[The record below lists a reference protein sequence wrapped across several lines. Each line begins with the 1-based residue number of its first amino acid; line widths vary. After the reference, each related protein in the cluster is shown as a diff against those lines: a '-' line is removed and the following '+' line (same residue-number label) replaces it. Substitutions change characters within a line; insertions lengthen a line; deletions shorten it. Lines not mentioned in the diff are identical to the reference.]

1 MQIDGHSFGGR
12 LRMSEAVAAKL
23 ESHHLAKGKDVESLS
38 YALGHAYRSADGQLT
53 INVAEPDDVLL
64 FGPDCFISSGYGHV
78 TLDRQIKAKVYHR
91 AVEGGFTA
99 VVDIHDHH
107 FACSAQFS
115 PTDTQDD
122 LANAR
127 YLKHTVQAFMP
138 PGRELFAAAVVISK
152 GDWAARFVD
161 QQAPD
166 GPAFSALRIDRIGA
180 RAQCLSDIGTA
191 VLEERFARSQGL
203 VGAREQN
210 LIGRSHAVVIGAG
223 GTGSIAV
230 ESLLRLG
237 FGKVSVID
245 ADRVEASN
253 LNRLQGA
260 GPADIGRL
268 KIEVL
273 ADHARRIAPSTRFE
287 GVAAQ
292 CFDEAARQLL
302 ETADL
307 ILGCVDNPESRWW
320 LNQLAVQYLIP
331 WFDCGVLLH
340 TQPSIYHEVRTSVVL
355 PKVTACGH
363 CAPVDF
369 CPRKLPAQFMD
380 QESFRQQRAAGYL
393 EQDPEEATPSAYL
406 VNQQAVSWMLRE
418 VMNWYCGW
426 APVAA
431 SVFWRSDS
439 THIQRLDAT
448 LADLWPES
456 GCPVCE
462 TQAGLCREGRLP
474 TTASEAG
481 LAATASELMSDAI
494 HEVVPVHCPSE
505 SH

>member
-1 MQIDGHSFGGR
+1 MQIDRHSFGGR
-12 LRMSEAVAAKL
+12 LRISDAVAAKL
-23 ESHHLAKGKDVESLS
+23 EAHHLAPGKDVESLS
-38 YALGHAYRSADGQLT
+38 YALGHAYRGADGQLT
-53 INVAEPDDVLL
+53 IVVAEPGDVLL
-64 FGPDCFISSGYGHV
+64 FAPDCFISSGYGHV
-78 TLDRQIKAKVYHR
+78 TLDRQIKAKVFHR

-107 FACSAQFS
+107 FSHSARFS
-115 PTDTQDD
+115 STDTRDD
-122 LANAR
+122 RVNAR

-138 PGRELFAAAVVISK
+138 PGRELFAAAIVISR

-161 QQAPD
+161 DQAPG

-180 RAQCLSDIGTA
+180 RAQCMSDIGTP
-191 VLEERFARSQGL
+191 VIEERFARNEGL
-203 VGAREQN
+203 VSAREQN
-210 LIGRSHAVVIGAG
+210 LIGRSHAVVVGAG
-223 GTGSIAV
+223 GTGSIAL

-268 KIEVL
+268 KIDVL
-273 ADHARRIAPSTRFE
+273 ADHARRIAPATRFE
-287 GVAAQ
+287 GVAAK
-292 CFDEAARQLL
+292 CFDEAARPLL
-302 ETADL
+302 ESADL
-307 ILGCVDNPESRWW
+307 ILGCVDNPETRWW
-320 LNQLAVQYLIP
+320 LNQLAVQYMIP

-340 TQPSIYHEVRTSVVL
+340 TQPAVHHEVRTSMVL
-355 PKVTACGH
+355 PTVTACGH
-363 CAPVDF
+363 CAPVEF
-369 CPRKLPAQFMD
+369 CPRKLPTQFMD
-380 QESFRQQRAAGYL
+380 LESLRQQRAAGYL
-393 EQDPEEATPSAYL
+393 AQEPQKATPSAYL

-426 APVAA
+426 APAAA

-439 THIQRLDAT
+439 TQIQRLDAT
-448 LADLWPES
+448 LADLWPDP
-456 GCPVCE
+456 GCPVCG

-474 TTASEAG
+474 ATGSHLVLAAAANALLSEA
-481 LAATASELMSDAI
+481 MN
-494 HEVVPVHCPSE
+494 EVVPVPCLSK